1 MIGMRA
7 LSSLLAIAACALAL
21 AGCAADTTDVPSC
34 GGGDASEVCQ
44 VFTIVNEERTSM
56 GLAPY
61 AWNAELA
68 LAAQR
73 HAQDM
78 VDQGYFDH
86 TSRDGRTF
94 ADRAREAGY
103 DASPRGEN
111 IAAGQR
117 TPEQVMNSWMG
128 SSGHRANIL
137 STGSNEIGV
146 GLVDF
151 HWVQVFG
158 QRSTPAGG

>member
-1 MIGMRA
+1 MKQLVLA
-7 LSSLLAIAACALAL
+7 LLAVSLV
-21 AGCAADTTDVPSC
+21 GCANEVGGSSEECGAD
-34 GGGDASEVCQ
+34 DASDECA
-44 VFTIVNEERTSM
+44 VFRLVNEERANE
-56 GLAPY
+56 GLHPY
-61 AWNAELA
+61 AWNAELS
-68 LAAQR
+68 LAAER

-86 TSRDGRTF
+86 ASLDGRSF

-117 TPEQVMNSWMG
+117 SPEQVMNSWMG

-137 STGSNEIGV
+137 SEGSNEIGV
-146 GLVDF
+146 GLVGR

-158 QRSTPAGG
+158 QRRMIVMMD